1 MFFSHGE
8 TDGWTEIDPS
18 TICQCTGLKD
28 KNGKLIWENDILVGH
43 LDDNY
48 PQNATYEMV
57 LWNKSGFCTKEQG
70 SNDILEFCEFDQK
83 YFEVCGNTIDNPELL
98 ESEDNMTESEAIKD
112 LQENIDLPFG
122 SNVSKE
128 ASKMA
133 IQALERQIRKTSV
146 RTKEIVYR
154 FSVLSDRD
162 KDRIISKFQSIKYS
176 KEQNIE
182 ILLDQL
188 AQNRLEEE
196 FLNTIKSYRE
206 DIMALEKQIP
216 KKPIKSEKQVIRY
229 VTTYCCPTCKLG
241 FTGTGVAK
249 WCYHCGQ
256 KLDWSDEE

>member
-1 MFFSHGE
+1 MKDRYLFKAKRLDNGEWEIGYLCIYPNGE
-8 TDGWTEIDPS
+8 TRICNLCNNPPDSDPMWQKSLITHDVDPS

-83 YFEVCGNTIDNPELL
+83 YFEVCGNIFDNAELF
-98 ESEDNMTESEAIKD
+98 ESEDNMTESEAIKE

-128 ASKMA
+128 AAKIAM
-133 IQALERQIRKTSV
+133 Q
-146 RTKEIVYR
+146 
-154 FSVLSDRD
+154 
-162 KDRIISKFQSIKYS
+162 
-176 KEQNIE
+176 
-182 ILLDQL
+182 
-188 AQNRLEEE
+188 
-196 FLNTIKSYRE
+196 
-206 DIMALEKQIP
+206 ALEKQIA
-216 KKPIKSEKQVIRY
+216 KKPTPIDYKKYIDVIDNAIVLRGAYWCPNCKRVVKSGSF
-229 VTTYCCPTCKLG
+229 CSD
-241 FTGTGVAK
+241 
-249 WCYHCGQ
+249 CGQ